1 MFKQIAPRIYLV
13 EQKAPRQLHK
23 FSVLR
28 IMYHNPLIKSNV
40 NPALTLTISPLSSA
54 EI

>member
-28 IMYHNPLIKSNV
+28 IMYHNPPIMSSA
-40 NPALTLTISPLSSA
+40 NPAQTQTISPLSSA
-54 EI
+54 AI